1 MAGSDKLNHCC
12 MKWVRCMVS
21 SANGG
26 RPSLPF
32 GVVRCNEGDQ
42 LGPGN
47 HLLHLLKELA
57 LAGFP
62 AVQFKVQS
70 GLFHAMHF
78 IATRRFLHGNLE
90 GYAEFPKRCV
100 ILEFPDMATF
110 KGWWDSPEYQALRA
124 IRERTTK
131 SHLVVT
137 EGV

>member
-1 MAGSDKLNHCC
+1 MGALHGFQRKRWPAVPPFRGST
-12 MKWVRCMVS
+12 
-21 SANGG
+21 
-26 RPSLPF
+26 
-32 GVVRCNEGDQ
+32 CNEGDQ
-42 LGPGN
+42 LGPRN
-47 HLLHLLKELA
+47 DLLHLLKELA
-57 LAGFP
+57 LAGLL
-62 AVQFKVQS
+62 AVQIKIQS
-70 GLFHAMHF
+70 GLFHAMYF